1 MDKNISSRET
11 VTLQIDSIF
20 LERIIREEARALLIA
35 AQEKN
40 KTSNSDGD
48 SKYMTRLEFLK
59 YTNMSWNTI
68 QKEFFFNEDFK
79 PHRTLSNNKW
89 RFDRIEATAY
99 FDKWLET
106 NKKD

>member
-1 MDKNISSRET
+1 METSILSREM
-11 VTLQIDSIF
+11 VTLQVDSAY
-20 LERIIREEARALLIA
+20 LERIIREEARALLIE

-40 KTSNSDGD
+40 KNASNNNE
-48 SKYMTRLEFLK
+48 SKYMTRKEFLD

-68 QKEFFFNEDFK
+68 QKEFFFNKDFK

-106 NKKD
+106 NKKA